1 MVCVGELCIEY
12 PLRKLVLT
20 LVQAGVSYKWAYD
33 GQRFLLEFFDTIHN
47 SPSQIY
53 HSILPLCP
61 PSSWLYKSYT
71 AELSGGFKVVKGS
84 PAGWGTCFRTVPLSH
99 SPQALAHQKD
109 TIAVGLYSGDIVT
122 LDGITGSKV
131 AVLSGH
137 SGAVFSLSF
146 SSDGTLLVSGSDDK
160 TLKLW
165 DVQTGGVV
173 KTFHGH
179 TDRVI
184 SISISSNSTTI
195 ASGSLDYT
203 IRLWD
208 IGTGECYYTIEQ
220 EEIVD
225 CVSFSPANPQ
235 HLISVSDNVV
245 QWWDVSGC
253 KIKPACEG
261 SYAAFSLDGTHF
273 ALCGKKATTV
283 HNSDSG
289 VIVAKCPTDIDPAYC
304 CFSPNGKLVAIA
316 TGATAY
322 IWDITGSHPHLIETF
337 IGHSSD
343 INSLTFTSSSLISAS
358 YDNSVNF
365 WEVDASSTDL
375 VTSNSESTPLASVPI
390 ESVSLQAESGI
401 SISTDL
407 DGVVRIWDITT
418 GLCKASFQTPSKGES
433 WRDAQMV
440 DGRLI
445 VVWLKG
451 SEGIHI
457 WDTKKGELLRVVK
470 TDRLSPRDLRISGD
484 GSKVFL
490 LDQRFIQAWSM
501 WTGEAVGSVD
511 LEDESYLDLL
521 RMGGSRICLRFP
533 NSPIQGWDFGVSGS
547 SPVPLPNASSESP
560 SLSFIGAASWRYQG
574 PLWIKDRVTGKL
586 VFELPGRYARPYDVQ
601 WDGRYLVTGYGSGE
615 VLILDFNQM
624 LPQ

>member
-1 MVCVGELCIEY
+1 V
-12 PLRKLVLT
+12 
-20 LVQAGVSYKWAYD
+20 
-33 GQRFLLEFFDTIHN
+33 N
-47 SPSQIY
+47 
-53 HSILPLCP
+53 
-61 PSSWLYKSYT
+61 
-71 AELSGGFKVVKGS
+71 
-84 PAGWGTCFRTVPLSH
+84 
-99 SPQALAHQKD
+99 
-109 TIAVGLYSGDIVT
+109 
-122 LDGITGSKV
+122 
-131 AVLSGH
+131 
-137 SGAVFSLSF
+137 
-146 SSDGTLLVSGSDDK
+146 
-160 TLKLW
+160 
-165 DVQTGGVV
+165 
-173 KTFHGH
+173 
-179 TDRVI
+179 
-184 SISISSNSTTI
+184 
-195 ASGSLDYT
+195 
-203 IRLWD
+203 
-208 IGTGECYYTIEQ
+208 
-220 EEIVD
+220 

-289 VIVAKCPTDIDPAYC
+289 VIVAKCPTDIDPKYC

-337 IGHSSD
+337 IGHSND

-358 YDNSVNF
+358 HDKSVNF

-418 GLCKASFQTPSKGES
+418 GLCKASFQTPPKGKS
-433 WRDAQMV
+433 LRDAQMI
-440 DGRLI
+440 DGRLV
-445 VVWLKG
+445 VVWVEISG
-451 SEGIHI
+451 GIHI
-457 WDTKKGELLRVVK
+457 WDTKKGELLQVVE
-470 TDRLSPRDLRISGD
+470 TDPLYPRDLRISGD

-490 LDQRFIQAWSM
+490 LDERLIQAWSM
-501 WTGEAVGSVD
+501 WTGEAVGKVE
-511 LEDESYLDLL
+511 LEDEPYLDLL

-547 SPVPLPNASSESP
+547 SPVPLPNASSENP
-560 SLSFIGAASWRYQG
+560 SLSFIGGASWWYEG
-574 PLWIKDRVTGKL
+574 PSWIKDRATGKQ
-586 VFELPGRYARPYDVQ
+586 VFELPGRYARPWDVQ
-601 WDGRYLVTGYGSGE
+601 WDGRYLVAGYGSGE
-615 VLILDFNQM
+615 VLILDFNQI
-624 LPQ
+624 LLQ